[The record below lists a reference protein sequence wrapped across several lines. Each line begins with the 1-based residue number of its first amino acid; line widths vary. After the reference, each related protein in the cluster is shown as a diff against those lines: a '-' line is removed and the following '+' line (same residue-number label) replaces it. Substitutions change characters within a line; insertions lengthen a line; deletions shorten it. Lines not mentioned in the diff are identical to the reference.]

1 MDLTKRLGL
10 PADLLKQATEVLE
23 GKKISHPNQK
33 EISTA
38 APPEDEITAAD
49 FKALKA
55 KKKYKVEGVDRSGK
69 TYESPLFETEEQASA
84 LYNKIRKSAPI
95 SNLKIVEIDEASKPA
110 RKDIGKPGKHF
121 EKIAKKASKPTR
133 KDIGKPGKHFEKI
146 AKEEIDQVEE
156 AKELNKDNADDARA
170 HDCAKH
176 VVHEQWGVGETV
188 PTMHADPDADGNIAW
203 YDVMFEHGIEQNVP
217 TSDLEITLSETHIHK
232 KSKRMSEAAMSGDA
246 GQGAKK
252 DVKALKGKNK
262 NVEMNPV
269 TKEEVEQADEAMD
282 KSMAYATGTKQAMKM
297 TGDKPPLEKST
308 IKKAHKIAKAII
320 RNEEVESVDEGI
332 EASRKVAKMVGNAP
346 SPHGD
351 NPAYKPTKVPAEL
364 KNKPP
369 TPVKPFKVKE
379 EVELEEADTK
389 VRGRFGGVNITHS
402 THGAFKAEYEPDAH
416 TVDTPEA
423 AVDIEVKHPDG
434 KKSNLMM
441 DHNGLKHQSGP
452 KLPAEVHAALEKH
465 AGKYRKNSL
474 VGTNKLEEGRTM
486 NRTTAVLTQ
495 PNHPLYKAARAKF
508 DELTGGKGN
517 ADSYFHRTNKYK
529 DHAEAAVAHA
539 EKSASSGSSES
550 EPSHDDVDTEANKHP
565 INQLRGIADRGGG
578 KFMGKDI
585 TRSHANKLLSMHD
598 SLKPAQ
604 KQDFVSNIGKHLSNV
619 MS

>member
-95 SNLKIVEIDEASKPA
+95 SNLKIVEIDEVKASKPA
-110 RKDIGKPGKHF
+110 
-121 EKIAKKASKPTR
+121 R

-156 AKELNKDNADDARA
+156 SKELNKDNADDARA

-176 VVHEQWGVGETV
+176 VVHEQWGAGETV
-188 PTMHADPDADGNIAW
+188 TTMHADPDADGNIAW

-217 TSDLEITLSETHIHK
+217 TSDLEITLSETHVHK

-269 TKEEVEQADEAMD
+269 TKEEVEQAHEAMD

-297 TGDKPPLEKST
+297 AGDKPPLEKST

-379 EVELEEADTK
+379 EVELEE
-389 VRGRFGGVNITHS
+389 
-402 THGAFKAEYEPDAH
+402 
-416 TVDTPEA
+416 
-423 AVDIEVKHPDG
+423 
-434 KKSNLMM
+434 
-441 DHNGLKHQSGP
+441 
-452 KLPAEVHAALEKH
+452 
-465 AGKYRKNSL
+465 
-474 VGTNKLEEGRTM
+474 GRTM

-539 EKSASSGSSES
+539 EKSAPSGSSES
-550 EPSHDDVDTEANKHP
+550 EPSHGDVDTEANKHP

-598 SLKPAQ
+598 VLKPAQ

>member
-69 TYESPLFETEEQASA
+69 TYESPIFETEEQASA

-95 SNLKIVEIDEASKPA
+95 SNLKIVEIDEVKASKPA

-121 EKIAKKASKPTR
+121 EKIAK
-133 KDIGKPGKHFEKI
+133 
-146 AKEEIDQVEE
+146 EEVEEVEE
-156 AKELNKDNADDARA
+156 ANVLNTPNANAADR

-217 TSDLEITLSETHIHK
+217 TSDLEITLSEMHVHK
-232 KSKRMSEAAMSGDA
+232 KSKRMSEAAEQHGKE
-246 GQGAKK
+246 KK
-252 DVKALKGKNK
+252 KKPGNSN

-369 TPVKPFKVKE
+369 TPVKLFKVKE
-379 EVELEEADTK
+379 EVE
-389 VRGRFGGVNITHS
+389 
-402 THGAFKAEYEPDAH
+402 
-416 TVDTPEA
+416 
-423 AVDIEVKHPDG
+423 
-434 KKSNLMM
+434 
-441 DHNGLKHQSGP
+441 
-452 KLPAEVHAALEKH
+452 
-465 AGKYRKNSL
+465 
-474 VGTNKLEEGRTM
+474 LEEGRTM

>member
-33 EISTA
+33 AISTA
-38 APPEDEITAAD
+38 APPHDEITAAD

-69 TYESPLFETEEQASA
+69 AYESPLFETEDQAVA

-95 SNLKIVEIDEASKPA
+95 SNLKIVEVTEKVDEVVEVSAP
-110 RKDIGKPGKHF
+110 
-121 EKIAKKASKPTR
+121 
-133 KDIGKPGKHFEKI
+133 
-146 AKEEIDQVEE
+146 VEE
-156 AKELNKDNADDARA
+156 AKELNKDNADDARS

-188 PTMHADPDADGNIAW
+188 TTMHADPDADGNIAW

-217 TSDLEITLSETHIHK
+217 TSDLEITLSETHVHK

-262 NVEMNPV
+262 NVEINPV

-308 IKKAHKIAKAII
+308 IKKSHKIAKAII

-351 NPAYKPTKVPAEL
+351 NPTYKPTKVPAEL

-379 EVELEEADTK
+379 EVELEEGRKSGVVGQVLNNPKAKEHFTK
-389 VRGRFGGVNITHS
+389 
-402 THGAFKAEYEPDAH
+402 
-416 TVDTPEA
+416 
-423 AVDIEVKHPDG
+423 
-434 KKSNLMM
+434 
-441 DHNGLKHQSGP
+441 
-452 KLPAEVHAALEKH
+452 
-465 AGKYRKNSL
+465 
-474 VGTNKLEEGRTM
+474 
-486 NRTTAVLTQ
+486 
-495 PNHPLYKAARAKF
+495 
-508 DELTGGKGN
+508 LTGKQ
-517 ADSYFHRTNKYK
+517 ASYFHITKNP
-529 DHAEAAVAHA
+529 DHAAAALKHA
-539 EKSASSGSSES
+539 AGGGSEGES
-550 EPSHDDVDTEANKHP
+550 EKPESGEDTEANQHP
-565 INQLRGIADRGGG
+565 INKLRGIADRGGG

-598 SLKPAQ
+598 GLKPAQ

>member
-55 KKKYKVEGVDRSGK
+55 KKKYKVEGVDRSGR

-95 SNLKIVEIDEASKPA
+95 SNLKIVEIDEVKASKPA

-121 EKIAKKASKPTR
+121 EKIAK
-133 KDIGKPGKHFEKI
+133 EKI

-156 AKELNKDNADDARA
+156 AKELNKDNADDARS

-269 TKEEVEQADEAMD
+269 TKEEVEQVDEAMG
-282 KSMAYATGTKQAMKM
+282 KSMAYATGTKQVMKM

-320 RNEEVESVDEGI
+320 RNEEVESVDEG
-332 EASRKVAKMVGNAP
+332 RKSGIVGQVLNNPKAKE
-346 SPHGD
+346 HF
-351 NPAYKPTKVPAEL
+351 TK
-364 KNKPP
+364 
-369 TPVKPFKVKE
+369 
-379 EVELEEADTK
+379 
-389 VRGRFGGVNITHS
+389 
-402 THGAFKAEYEPDAH
+402 
-416 TVDTPEA
+416 
-423 AVDIEVKHPDG
+423 
-434 KKSNLMM
+434 
-441 DHNGLKHQSGP
+441 
-452 KLPAEVHAALEKH
+452 
-465 AGKYRKNSL
+465 
-474 VGTNKLEEGRTM
+474 
-486 NRTTAVLTQ
+486 
-495 PNHPLYKAARAKF
+495 
-508 DELTGGKGN
+508 LTGKQ
-517 ADSYFHRTNKYK
+517 ASYFHITKNP
-529 DHAEAAVAHA
+529 DHAAAALNHA
-539 EKSASSGSSES
+539 TGGGSES
-550 EPSHDDVDTEANKHP
+550 ESEKPESGEDTEANKHP

-578 KFMGKDI
+578 KFMGKNI
-585 TRSHANKLLSMHD
+585 TRGHANKLLSMHD
-598 SLKPAQ
+598 VLKPAQ

>member
-33 EISTA
+33 AISTA
-38 APPEDEITAAD
+38 APPHDEITAAD

-69 TYESPLFETEEQASA
+69 AYESPLFETEDQAVA

-95 SNLKIVEIDEASKPA
+95 SNLKIVEVTEKVDEVVEVSAP
-110 RKDIGKPGKHF
+110 
-121 EKIAKKASKPTR
+121 
-133 KDIGKPGKHFEKI
+133 
-146 AKEEIDQVEE
+146 VEE
-156 AKELNKDNADDARA
+156 AKELNKDNADDARS

-217 TSDLEITLSETHIHK
+217 TSDLEITLSETHVHK

-320 RNEEVESVDEGI
+320 RNEEVE
-332 EASRKVAKMVGNAP
+332 
-346 SPHGD
+346 
-351 NPAYKPTKVPAEL
+351 
-364 KNKPP
+364 
-369 TPVKPFKVKE
+369 
-379 EVELEEADTK
+379 
-389 VRGRFGGVNITHS
+389 
-402 THGAFKAEYEPDAH
+402 
-416 TVDTPEA
+416 
-423 AVDIEVKHPDG
+423 
-434 KKSNLMM
+434 
-441 DHNGLKHQSGP
+441 
-452 KLPAEVHAALEKH
+452 
-465 AGKYRKNSL
+465 
-474 VGTNKLEEGRTM
+474 LEEGRKSGVVGQ
-486 NRTTAVLTQ
+486 VLNN
-495 PNHPLYKAARAKF
+495 PKAKEHF
-508 DELTGGKGN
+508 TKLTGKQ
-517 ADSYFHRTNKYK
+517 ASYFHITKNP
-529 DHAEAAVAHA
+529 DHAAAALKHA
-539 EKSASSGSSES
+539 AGGGSEGES
-550 EPSHDDVDTEANKHP
+550 EKPESGEDTEANQHP
-565 INQLRGIADRGGG
+565 INKLRGIADRGGG

-585 TRSHANKLLSMHD
+585 TRNHANKLLSMHD
-598 SLKPAQ
+598 GLKPAQ